1 MKPQL
6 LKVSSGPASSFSV
19 RQDRVP
25 YINNRWHY
33 HPEVELIHFK
43 EGNGTQ
49 FIGDSI
55 KQFRSGDVLLVGP
68 EIPHYW
74 SFDDAY
80 FDEAHLCSPDVRVA
94 HFCENFWGNQFLEL
108 PENQAI
114 RCVLEKAKRGIQIT
128 GRTR

>member
-6 LKVSSGPASSFSV
+6 LKVTAGPASSFSV

-33 HPEVELIHFK
+33 HSEIELIHFK

-49 FIGDSI
+49 FISDNI
-55 KQFRSGDVLLVGP
+55 KQFCSGDVLLVGANL
-68 EIPHYW
+68 PHYW
-74 SFDDAY
+74 SFYNSY
-80 FDEAHLCSPDVRVA
+80 FEAECASSPDVRVA
-94 HFCENFWGNQFLEL
+94 HFCKNFWGQDFLDL

-114 RCVLEKAKRGIQIT
+114 KIIFEKAKRGDSST
-128 GRTR
+128 W